1 MNRLAYVAPD
11 HQLHLLDLDRDEHT
25 QLTLSL
31 ANNPLLVWGQ
41 PNLPANGYSW
51 PCWSPNGEQIACFM
65 RARGADQP
73 LPAQLR
79 KFIRDRLSPQKTPAH
94 WIWVDEWP
102 LTGSGKI
109 QKFRLA
115 EQFDSS
121 DRETL

>member
-1 MNRLAYVAPD
+1 MLEHDQIAEVA
-11 HQLHLLDLDRDEHT
+11 
-25 QLTLSL
+25 
-31 ANNPLLVWGQ
+31 VVGV
-41 PNLPANGYSW
+41 
-51 PCWSPNGEQIACFM
+51 PCPTYGEQIVCFM
-65 RARGADQP
+65 RARGAEQP